1 MKYEIPREMFK
12 QRLEHRHNF
21 VMVDVRG
28 GAPFENIVGLPYNDG
43 FLGSFS
49 GQFPQKGQ
57 NVILFSLKEGDEAPQ
72 KAADAL
78 SAAGYQYVYWYRGG
92 PGDVVLDKGL
102 N

>member
-12 QRLEHRHNF
+12 QRLENRLNF
-21 VMVDVRG
+21 VVVDVRG
-28 GAPFENIVGLPYNDG
+28 GAPFENVVPLPYSDG
-43 FLGSFS
+43 FAGAFG
-49 GQFPQKGQ
+49 GQFPKKEQ
-57 NVILFSLKEGDEAPQ
+57 NVIVFSLQEGDEAPQ

-78 SAAGYQYVYWYRGG
+78 SAAGYQFVYYYRGG